1 MYNNAICS
9 IKIAI
14 FFLPCLLIFAKPSFV
29 DMASETA
36 AERPGDP
43 SSGATARTAARL
55 PLRRSRGCMF
65 PLLPSSLSPD
75 PHDFDF
81 VDPAL
86 LVPPDVPIR
95 GGWRTDAGLV
105 LDGELVA
112 LAAAEARCRL
122 VRARIAARLIAVR
135 AWRALGFVRLADFAR
150 ERLGVSPRS
159 LEDDAHVVR
168 ALESL
173 PVLAVALETG
183 ALSWTRLHLLLRVA
197 TAGNEMDLLEQ
208 SRSVAMRDLEEFV
221 KGYGAAVDASESVDS
236 AQPCGGEASAGAS
249 RSPGSSPVTE
259 SSPLNRDAAP
269 SAASPGAES
278 SPRESSRENLN
289 ASSSASAS
297 SEDDPFVRW
306 SIHLSRSGRRMWRA
320 ACEYASRMAG
330 APLSPWQ
337 VLELVA
343 GEAATGSVASP
354 PCEDCA
360 PWRAMP
366 TPEMHEQRLRESLR
380 VREARGRRF
389 LLAFLAE
396 TGVAEGFAWLDPA
409 SGDPGPARTLD
420 FLAQDLDRC
429 DAFELERR
437 LQQLRSLSQR
447 LDAQIAALM
456 RTGIDRRLFR
466 EIGFATVKLYAEA
479 RLGLSARRIWNLV
492 TLERESWRH
501 SRLLHDAFRDGRLT
515 ALQATALLPVLS
527 EKYAEAWIERATGVT
542 LRRLQD
548 EVAWALDH
556 PGQIHDHCR
565 LFAPPPPGADV
576 RADALADVT
585 DAEVQNRAHA
595 PQVTPDLG
603 PPGEVRMDFALPLS
617 VAVLVE
623 TTLDALRWPKAAR
636 WMIFERMTAL
646 ALLEWKSAPK
656 HSDPVF
662 ERDGW
667 RCAVPACSSR
677 QNLHDHHVVFRSHG
691 GGNARDNRVTVCA
704 AHHLHGIHAGVVRV
718 EGTAPDGLLW
728 ELGCAAGKGPLMR
741 MHGDSYT

>member
-1 MYNNAICS
+1 
-9 IKIAI
+9 
-14 FFLPCLLIFAKPSFV
+14 
-29 DMASETA
+29 
-36 AERPGDP
+36 
-43 SSGATARTAARL
+43 
-55 PLRRSRGCMF
+55 MF
-65 PLLPSSLSPD
+65 PLPPSSLSPD

-122 VRARIAARLIAVR
+122 VRARIATRLIAVR

-150 ERLGVSPRS
+150 ERLGVSPRC

-173 PVLAVALETG
+173 PVLSVALETG
-183 ALSWTRLHLLLRVA
+183 ALSWTRLHLLLRAA
-197 TAGNEMDLLEQ
+197 TAKNELDLLEK
-208 SRSVAMRDLEEFV
+208 SRGVALRDLEGFV
-221 KGYGAAVDASESVDS
+221 KGYGAGSTAAASEPVDS
-236 AQPCGGEASAGAS
+236 AQPCGGETSAGAS
-249 RSPGSSPVTE
+249 VSPGSSPSPE
-259 SSPLNRDAAP
+259 SS
-269 SAASPGAES
+269 
-278 SPRESSRENLN
+278 
-289 ASSSASAS
+289 
-297 SEDDPFVRW
+297 DDPFVRW

-330 APLSPWQ
+330 SPLSPWQ

-343 GEAATGSVASP
+343 GEAATGAAASP
-354 PCEDCA
+354 PCKDSASSPCQDGTPSLRQDGAASPREDGSSSPCQVGA
-360 PWRAMP
+360 PWQAMP
-366 TPEMHEQRLRESLR
+366 TPEMHEQRLREALR

-396 TGVAEGFAWLDPA
+396 TGVAEGFAWLDTA
-409 SGDPGPARTLD
+409 SGDPGPARAID
-420 FLAQDLDRC
+420 FLAQDLERC

-437 LQQLRSLSQR
+437 LQQLRALSQR

-479 RLGLSARRIWNLV
+479 RLGFSARRIWNLV

-515 ALQATALLPVLS
+515 ALQATALLPVLN
-527 EKYAEAWIERATGVT
+527 EKYAEAWIRRATEVT
-542 LRRLQD
+542 LRRLHD

-565 LFAPPPPGADV
+565 LFPPPPPGINV
-576 RADALADVT
+576 RADGLADVT
-585 DAEVQNRAHA
+585 DEEVQNRAHA

-603 PPGEVRMDFALPLS
+603 PPGDVRMDFALPLS

-656 HSDPVF
+656 HCDPVF

-691 GGNARDNRVTVCA
+691 GGNGRDNRVTVCA

-718 EGTAPDGLLW
+718 EGKAPDGLLW
-728 ELGCAAGKGPLMR
+728 ELGCAAGKEPLMR